1 MVLCDVIQ
9 SDKHKTL
16 CNITCYYTALE
27 HAAIASSSHHINERL
42 TLHCI
47 SSQVVLGR
55 GLHQGSPLSPIL
67 FLLVAQVFTV
77 KLVSNR
83 EISGVNID
91 GVAILLSLFAD
102 DTDMFLEATG
112 TCLDEVIKE
121 IHNFGTISGCRN
133 NTSKTCCV
141 PLGKA
146 KSDINLLSHINSKYG
161 NSFVVKEFTALG
173 VYFNNYDSLC
183 DITDKNY
190 TDTG

>member
-1 MVLCDVIQ
+1 M
-9 SDKHKTL
+9 
-16 CNITCYYTALE
+16 
-27 HAAIASSSHHINERL
+27 
-42 TLHCI
+42 
-47 SSQVVLGR
+47 VLGR

-83 EISGVNID
+83 EISGVNMD

-112 TCLDEVIKE
+112 TCLEEGIKE

-190 TDTG
+190 TDKLEKTNSRAKFSPYCAVCIYLSILIATKYENC